1 MLSLTLAHLCLGD
14 GAAAD
19 APQCVCVSVSLS
31 VYLYLCLSGWLA
43 GWLCLTVTHLCLG
56 DSAAADSLLP
66 ADLVLRLSRQYPGDV
81 GCFCALLLNRLVLQ
95 PGEAIFLGPNE
106 PHAYLAGGEGLP
118 GDDRGGRSARM

>member
-43 GWLCLTVTHLCLG
+43 GWLCLTVTNLCL
-56 DSAAADSLLP
+56 
-66 ADLVLRLSRQYPGDV
+66 
-81 GCFCALLLNRLVLQ
+81 
-95 PGEAIFLGPNE
+95 
-106 PHAYLAGGEGLP
+106 
-118 GDDRGGRSARM
+118 